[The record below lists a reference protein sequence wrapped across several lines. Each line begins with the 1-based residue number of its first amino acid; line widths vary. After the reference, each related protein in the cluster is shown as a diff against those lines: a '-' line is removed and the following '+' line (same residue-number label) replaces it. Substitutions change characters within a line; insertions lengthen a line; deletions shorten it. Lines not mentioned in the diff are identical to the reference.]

1 MAAGPA
7 TAFADDVSSV
17 KAANAELFR
26 GKQSLSDGVAAAI
39 ARERRALAPC
49 KSKSK
54 GKGWKRIRAV
64 SNKSQRSTYTR
75 GARMLWR
82 ELSKLAEERAR
93 HSVFRPAME
102 RYVKRL
108 EGAGISDSTVQ
119 AGVAAQRRRL
129 SAQDDLVAVVSCKT
143 FEKRLRRVRRVGGNP
158 AEMDVAIGSI
168 YNAMA
173 QYVPGRRAAAAR
185 KFERPLD
192 AAARRLE
199 ALGSEPG
206 DVSGFLFGLSIA
218 R

>member
-1 MAAGPA
+1 MR
-7 TAFADDVSSV
+7 T
-17 KAANAELFR
+17 ANAELFR
-26 GKQSLSDGVAAAI
+26 DKQSLSDGVAAAM
-39 ARERRALAPC
+39 ARQRRALAPC
-49 KSKSK
+49 KSK

-93 HSVFRPAME
+93 YSVFRPAMR

-108 EGAGISDSTVQ
+108 EGEGTSDSTVQ
-119 AGVAAQRRRL
+119 AGVAAQPRRL
-129 SAQDDLVAVVSCKT
+129 SAQDDLVGVVSCKT

-173 QYVPGRRAAAAR
+173 QYVPGRRVVGAR
-185 KFERPLD
+185 KFERPLA

-199 ALGSEPG
+199 ALGSEAG